1 MADIYFNERNLPK
14 PRNEYVAFIDI
25 MGARTHMKKS
35 VKETVN
41 FIFKLHSGIISEWRQ
56 KPCKNVFVYPVMD
69 GAYITSSNKEDI
81 INILVRAFRSLAID
95 FMVVDTVVIF
105 MVNA

>member
-1 MADIYFNERNLPK
+1 
-14 PRNEYVAFIDI
+14 
-25 MGARTHMKKS
+25 
-35 VKETVN
+35 
-41 FIFKLHSGIISEWRQ
+41 
-56 KPCKNVFVYPVMD
+56 MD